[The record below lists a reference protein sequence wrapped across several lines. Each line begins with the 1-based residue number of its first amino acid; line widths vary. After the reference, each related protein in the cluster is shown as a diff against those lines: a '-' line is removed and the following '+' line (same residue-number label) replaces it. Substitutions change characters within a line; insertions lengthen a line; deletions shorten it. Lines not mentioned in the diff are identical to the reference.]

1 MNLSRLFGSIAC
13 AAAYSAEGTSVC
25 APTGVSE
32 RVFVALSR
40 VQEAVAHGP
49 AVDAVSVEES
59 ELRVRLRSWQNASAG
74 AEQVVRLVHAY
85 GAHEVDARIPM
96 PTNGH
101 LHRLG
106 IEWHRHSPKWEVAV
120 APTLAASSNAGRHP
134 RVLDASMVDWHVSAR
149 RIEPITP
156 SLAVL
161 FGICRDDR
169 KGVVR
174 TLPSA
179 AIRWQPHAGTE
190 VLLGYP
196 DSRIHH
202 RLSPSL
208 RLGLALSPS
217 GGAWH
222 AFDRELTHKT
232 QFARRGWRLEA
243 ELALGLPRRQQ
254 AAVAIG
260 IERQRAL
267 EFYSPPG
274 TRMSVDVGQ
283 TTYLTLRWRR

>member
-1 MNLSRLFGSIAC
+1 MNLPRLFGSIAC
-13 AAAYSAEGTSVC
+13 AAACSAGGASVC

-32 RVFVALSR
+32 RVFVGLSR
-40 VQEAVAHGP
+40 VQEAVAYGP

-74 AEQVVRLVHAY
+74 AEQVVRLVHDY
-85 GAHEVDARIPM
+85 GAHRIDAHVPM

-106 IEWHRHSPKWEVAV
+106 FEWRRHSPNWEMAV

-134 RVLDASMVDWHVSAR
+134 QVLDASMVDWHVSVR
-149 RIEPITP
+149 RIEPLGP
-156 SLAVL
+156 GLAVL
-161 FGICRDDR
+161 FGICRDGR
-169 KGVVR
+169 KGEVR
-174 TLPSA
+174 VQPSA

-196 DSRIHH
+196 DSRVHH
-202 RLSPSL
+202 RLSPAL
-208 RLGLALSPS
+208 RVGLALSPS

-222 AFDRELTHKT
+222 AFDRELKNQT

-243 ELALGLPRRQQ
+243 DLALDLPARQQ

-267 EFYSPPG
+267 EFDSPPG
-274 TRMSVDVGQ
+274 TRMSVDVAQ
-283 TTYLTLRWRR
+283 ATYLTLRWRR